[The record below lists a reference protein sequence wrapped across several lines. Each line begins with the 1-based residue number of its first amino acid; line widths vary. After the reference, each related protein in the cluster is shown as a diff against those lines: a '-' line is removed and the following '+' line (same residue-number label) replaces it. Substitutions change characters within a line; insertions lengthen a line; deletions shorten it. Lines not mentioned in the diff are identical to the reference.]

1 MEIKKI
7 EKQSKAI
14 KLEIVENKK
23 VVGRASLY
31 LIYNDLHS
39 EPYGLLE
46 DVFVDDSQRGKGTGT
61 ELVKKIIEEAKSI
74 GCYKLVACSR
84 NSRPQIHEWYKKLG
98 FEDYGKEF
106 KIEFQ
111 N

>member
-7 EKQSKAI
+7 AKQSQAI
-14 KLEIVENKK
+14 KLEVEENGR
-23 VVGRASLY
+23 VVGRVYLY

-46 DVFVDDSQRGKGTGT
+46 DVFVDDSQRGQGTGT
-61 ELVKKIIEEAKSI
+61 KLVQRVIDEAKVA
-74 GCYKLVACSR
+74 GCYKLIACSR
-84 NSRPQIHEWYKKLG
+84 NSRPHIHEWYKDLG

-106 KIEFQ
+106 KMEF
-111 N
+111 

>member
-7 EKQSKAI
+7 EKQSRAI
-14 KLEIVENKK
+14 KLEVEENGQ

-61 ELVKKIIEEAKSI
+61 ELVNKIIEEAKNN

-84 NSRPQIHEWYKKLG
+84 NSRPEVHQWYIGLG

-106 KIEFQ
+106 KMEF
-111 N
+111 